1 MGIAPRKWDDGAVRL
16 TVHADYALRVLMYL
30 AVAPGRRASAREIA
44 EAFHVS
50 PHHLSKV
57 AQRLVRT
64 GMLTSSSGRNG
75 GLELAV
81 EPREIT
87 LGAIVRA
94 AEDDMAIVECL
105 GHTRYC
111 RVAGVCGA
119 RSIFSDAVDAF
130 MAALDGQTLE
140 TVLRNREGV
149 RGALRLP
156 AAGRR
161 LR

>member
-1 MGIAPRKWDDGAVRL
+1 VRL

-50 PHHLSKV
+50 QHHLSKV

-75 GLELAV
+75 GLKLAA

-94 AEDDMAIVECL
+94 AEDDLAVVECL

-130 MAALDGQTLE
+130 MATLDGQTLE

-149 RGALRLP
+149 RGALRL
-156 AAGRR
+156 R
-161 LR
+161 